1 MSQIGA
7 KIDEEQALVIQLQKR
22 IKELQVNIYLAEYLM
37 TEHLPLCGIRVCGI
51 QIFIKICY
59 FFQSQTFTFIQDAN
73 YY

>member
-51 QIFIKICY
+51 QIFIF